1 LFGVREVEM
10 TLSCS
15 VCGSPFD
22 AVRASARYCGAAC
35 RQRAKYNRDAG
46 KPMPK
51 VVALMSRRVDSAM
64 VDAAI
69 GEDADGSPAN
79 VVSAVTRELG
89 PLVNSALG
97 QQALVLAR
105 RLDAKDDVSGSA
117 VASVSK
123 QLTMLL
129 AVAEERKADAN
140 PADPVAAVQ
149 AQVME
154 LRARHASG
162 Q

>member
-1 LFGVREVEM
+1 M
-10 TLSCS
+10 TLTCE
-15 VCGSPFD
+15 VDGKPFE
-22 AVRASARYCGAAC
+22 AVRASARYCSAAC

-46 KPMPK
+46 KPAPK
-51 VVALMSRRVDSAM
+51 VVALASRRVESAM
-64 VDAAI
+64 VDASI
-69 GEDADGSPAN
+69 GEALDASPAN
-79 VVSAVTRELG
+79 VASAVTRELG
-89 PLVNSALG
+89 PLVNTALG

-105 RLDAKDDVSGSA
+105 RLDSKEDVSGSA

-129 AVAEERKADAN
+129 ARAEERKADAN

-154 LRARHASG
+154 LRALHASG

>member
-1 LFGVREVEM
+1 M
-10 TLSCS
+10 TVPCS
-15 VCGSPFD
+15 VCGSPFE
-22 AVRASARYCGAAC
+22 AVRASALYCGAAC
-35 RQRAKYNRDAG
+35 RQRAKYNRDNG
-46 KPMPK
+46 KPSPK
-51 VVALMSRRVDSAM
+51 VVALVARRVESAM
-64 VDAAI
+64 VDASI
-69 GEDADGSPAN
+69 GTNVDGATVN
-79 VVSAVTRELG
+79 VESATRFELG
-89 PLVNSALG
+89 PLENTALG

-105 RLDAKDDVSGSA
+105 RLDAKEDVSGSA

-129 AVAEERKADAN
+129 ARAEGRKADAN

>member
-1 LFGVREVEM
+1 M
-10 TLSCS
+10 TLTCE
-15 VCGSPFD
+15 VDGKPFE
-22 AVRASARYCGAAC
+22 ASRGTARYCSSAC
-35 RQRAKYNRDAG
+35 RQRAKYNRDTG
-46 KPMPK
+46 KPSPK
-51 VVALMSRRVDSAM
+51 VVELASRRVESAM
-64 VDAAI
+64 VDASI
-69 GEDADGSPAN
+69 GEALDASPAN
-79 VVSAVTRELG
+79 VASAVTRELG
-89 PLVNSALG
+89 PLVNTALG

-105 RLDAKDDVSGSA
+105 RLDAKEDVSGSA